1 MDRTMT
7 AMSLYD
13 TPPAKRVGMFSL
25 RGRLDRARYIV
36 YTLGSLVATFLFMLM
51 AGYLLLWSGGSA
63 RILYTVVSVLLF
75 YGFLPFLFTV
85 LTIRRA
91 HDFGFG
97 GWLALLLL
105 VPFVNLLF
113 WFIPGTRGD
122 NRHGAQPEPPS
133 AIVTLAALILPVL
146 LIGSFLASDGQPNLP
161 QKQAPSSLHPST
173 SLRPYTP

>member
-1 MDRTMT
+1 
-7 AMSLYD
+7 MSLYD
-13 TPPAKRVGMFSL
+13 TPPVRPGMFSL
-25 RGRLDRARYIV
+25 RGRLGRARYLV
-36 YTLGSLVATFLFMLM
+36 YTLGSLVGTFLCMLP
-51 AGYLLLWSGGSA
+51 AGYLLLWSGNAG

-105 VPFVNLLF
+105 VPFANLAF
-113 WFIPGTRGD
+113 WLIPGTHGG
-122 NRHGAQPEPPS
+122 NRYGAQPEPPS
-133 AIVTLAALILPVL
+133 AIVTLAAVLLPVL
-146 LIGSFLASDGQPNLP
+146 LISAFLASEGQPYMP
-161 QKQAPSSLHPST
+161 QGTAPATSQTPT

>member
-1 MDRTMT
+1 
-7 AMSLYD
+7 MSLYD
-13 TPPAKRVGMFSL
+13 TPPAKRTGMFSL
-25 RGRLDRARYIV
+25 RGRLGRARYIV
-36 YTLGSLVATFLFMLM
+36 YTLGSLAAAFLFMLP
-51 AGYLLLWSGGSA
+51 AGFLLMWSGNAG
-63 RILYTVVSVLLF
+63 RILYTVASVLLF

-122 NRHGAQPEPPS
+122 NKHGAQPEPPS
-133 AIVTLAALILPVL
+133 ALVTLAALSLPIL
-146 LIGSFLASDGQPNLP
+146 LIGSFLASGGQPNLP
-161 QKQAPSSLHPST
+161 QNQTPSSPHPPT